1 MTKPIVSVQWLNENL
16 ANPNLIILDASQE
29 KTASGKVSNL
39 ETVQIFGSEFFDL
52 KNTFSDQNSVYSNM
66 LPSPQLFKTECQKL
80 GINKSSIIV
89 VYDNL
94 GIYYSPRVWW
104 MFKTMG
110 HDKVFVLD
118 GGLPEWNKAGYKLV
132 KKALTISKIGNFK
145 SNFKPDN
152 VNDLSFM
159 IHNIISEKAI
169 IVDARSEDRFY
180 GRKKEP
186 RPNAKSGH
194 IPGSINIHYDSVLKG
209 NNFKSSSELKGIFK
223 QKNINDKPLVFTCGS
238 GVTACI
244 LFLASELVLKNSKSI
259 YDGSWNEWSQVDGL
273 PIG

>member
-1 MTKPIVSVQWLNENL
+1 MTKPIVTVQWLNKNL
-16 ANPNLIILDASQE
+16 ANPNIVVLDASQG
-29 KTASGKVSNL
+29 KTASGKVSNF
-39 ETVQIFGSEFFDL
+39 ENVQIFGSMFFDL
-52 KNTFSDQNSVYSNM
+52 KNTFSDQNSDYSNM
-66 LPSPQLFKTECQKL
+66 LPSPQLFETECQKL
-80 GINKSSIIV
+80 GINKSSIII

-94 GIYYSPRVWW
+94 GIYYGPRVWW

-118 GGLPEWNKAGYKLV
+118 GGLPEWNKAKYELV
-132 KKALTISKIGNFK
+132 KNEVTKSEIGNFK
-145 SNFKPDN
+145 SNFKADN
-152 VNDLSFM
+152 VKALDFILQ
-159 IHNIISEKAI
+159 NIKSEKAI
-169 IVDARSEDRFY
+169 IIDARSEDRFF

-194 IPGSINIHYDSVLKG
+194 IPRSINIHYDSVLKG
-209 NNFKSSSELKGIFK
+209 NTFKSSSELSSVFG
-223 QKNINDKPLVFTCGS
+223 QKKINDKPLVFTCGS

>member
-1 MTKPIVSVQWLNENL
+1 MTQPIVSVQWLNENL
-16 ANPNLIILDASQE
+16 ANSNLIILDASQG

-39 ETVQIFGSEFFDL
+39 ENVQIFGSKFFDL
-52 KNTFSDQNSVYSNM
+52 KNTFSDQNSIYSNM
-66 LPSPQLFKTECQKL
+66 LPSPQLFETECQKL
-80 GINKSSIIV
+80 GINDSSIII

-118 GGLPEWNKAGYKLV
+118 GGLPEWNKAKYELV
-132 KKALTISKIGNFK
+132 KKEVTKSEIGNFK
-145 SNFKPDN
+145 SNFKTGN
-152 VNDLSFM
+152 VKD
-159 IHNIISEKAI
+159 HNFILQNIKSKKTLLI
-169 IVDARSEDRFY
+169 DARSEDRFF

-194 IPGSINIHYDSVLKG
+194 IPRSINIHYDTVLKG
-209 NNFKSSSELKGIFK
+209 NTFKSSNELGNLFE

-259 YDGSWNEWSQVDGL
+259 YDGSWNEWSQIDGL